1 MILNNEFEPI
11 RDWAKDKG
19 ILDNGD
25 PKTQYLKL
33 MEEAGELAQAI
44 LKKDIL
50 EIEDAIGDCVVVLTN
65 LAYLCNLSIEC
76 CIESAYSEIKDRT
89 GRMENGTFVKDK

>member
-33 MEEAGELAQAI
+33 MEEAG
-44 LKKDIL
+44 
-50 EIEDAIGDCVVVLTN
+50 
-65 LAYLCNLSIEC
+65 
-76 CIESAYSEIKDRT
+76 
-89 GRMENGTFVKDK
+89 